1 MEQVKEELE
10 ERDNGPR
17 TVVCVLLDA
26 LQAQEREGLSRQASH
41 RWLFRPD
48 KWVLAGRERCCWR
61 RAQPT
66 ETGGLQNGRRVVAE
80 AGT

>member
-1 MEQVKEELE
+1 M
-10 ERDNGPR
+10 
-17 TVVCVLLDA
+17 VCVLLDA
-26 LQAQEREGLSRQASH
+26 LQAQEREGLSGQASH

-61 RAQPT
+61 GHSIYGDRGACR
-66 ETGGLQNGRRVVAE
+66 NGRRVVAG